1 MRGYIYQLTNSRRKA
16 MYAETSLI
24 HEWQIHRQTKT
35 YKVRHKKADQTL
47 IEGIQQGDPERERY
61 VCLEMK
67 HMLEREQN

>member
-1 MRGYIYQLTNSRRKA
+1 
-16 MYAETSLI
+16 MYAETPLI
-24 HEWQIHRQTKT
+24 HEWQIYRQTKT

-61 VCLEMK
+61 VRLEMK